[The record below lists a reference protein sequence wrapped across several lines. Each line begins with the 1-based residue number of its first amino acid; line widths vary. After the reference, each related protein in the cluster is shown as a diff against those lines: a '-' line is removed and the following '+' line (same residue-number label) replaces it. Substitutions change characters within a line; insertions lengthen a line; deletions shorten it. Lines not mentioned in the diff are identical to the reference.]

1 LGINGYILKTRHDA
15 NDALSESIQN
25 QAISALVIPPKPIDT
40 FDKQTPSLH
49 DRKLMMLMEWV
60 SLILVG
66 VCAGILAGMFG
77 IGGGVVIVPALI
89 LIMGFTEVQAIS
101 TSLGAILL
109 PVGFLAVRSYYRE
122 GYLLVRDAAWVAFG
136 LILTNAIG
144 SLITLQLEA
153 TSPELVRQAYGAFLM
168 FMGWRFLAPRKL
180 YAQWRGTYTPEPEGS
195 LDPQTVWWKLFLI
208 GGLAGIA
215 SGMFGVGGG
224 AIIVPALGAYLG
236 YHHKLALGISLGA
249 LLLPVG
255 LPGALMYYQKGVLD
269 VGVALVVAIGLDRG
283 ASIGAKIA
291 LRLPSL
297 NLKRYYGIFVL
308 IMGMNFIFDLF

>member
-1 LGINGYILKTRHDA
+1 MTQMLIEVITLVVVGI
-15 NDALSESIQN
+15 
-25 QAISALVIPPKPIDT
+25 
-40 FDKQTPSLH
+40 
-49 DRKLMMLMEWV
+49 
-60 SLILVG
+60 
-66 VCAGILAGMFG
+66 CAGILAGMFG

-89 LIMGFTEVQAIS
+89 LVLGFTEVQAIS

-122 GYLLVRDAAWVAFG
+122 GYLLIRDAGWVAFG
-136 LILTNAIG
+136 LILTNAFG
-144 SLITLQLEA
+144 SFITLQME
-153 TSPELVRQAYGAFLM
+153 SYNPELVRQAYGAFLL
-168 FMGWRFLAPRKL
+168 FMGWRFVAPLKL
-180 YAQWRGTYTPEPEGS
+180 YAQWKGDYVPEPEGD
-195 LDPQTVWWKLFLI
+195 LHPQTVWWKLFLV
-208 GGLAGIA
+208 GALAGIA

-269 VGVALVVAIGLDRG
+269 VGTALIVAIGLDRG

-291 LRLPSL
+291 LKLPSL
-297 NLKRYYGIFVL
+297 NLKRYYGVFLL
-308 IMGMNFIFDLF
+308 IMGTNFIFDIF

>member
-1 LGINGYILKTRHDA
+1 
-15 NDALSESIQN
+15 
-25 QAISALVIPPKPIDT
+25 
-40 FDKQTPSLH
+40 
-49 DRKLMMLMEWV
+49 MEWV
-60 SLILVG
+60 GLIILG

-89 LIMGFTEVQAIS
+89 LLAGFSEVQAIS

-122 GYLLVRDAAWVAFG
+122 GYLLIRDAGWVAFG
-136 LILTNAIG
+136 LILTNALG
-144 SLITLQLEA
+144 SLITLKMEA
-153 TSPELVRQAYGAFLM
+153 TNPELVRQAYGAFLLL
-168 FMGWRFLAPRKL
+168 MGWRFVAPRKI
-180 YAQWRGTYTPEPEGS
+180 YAQWNGHYTPEPEGD
-195 LDPQTVWWKLFLI
+195 LHPQTVWWKLFLV
-208 GGLAGIA
+208 GGVAGIA

-255 LPGALMYYQKGVLD
+255 LPGAIMYYQQGVLD
-269 VGVALVVAIGLDRG
+269 VGVSLVIALGLDRG

-297 NLKRYYGIFVL
+297 NLKRYYGGFLLV
-308 IMGMNFIFDLF
+308 MGLNFIFDLF